1 MGSPSIAAHYFMKA
15 LLSFASALADPLRL
29 RILALV
35 QAHRCSL
42 ADLAAVLKESAES
55 LASQVKHLVE
65 AGLLKADAKHSDI
78 RVKKKAAKVINE
90 LFERFRVSAKSDAS
104 LRADA
109 RHAKQHREAARAAA
123 KAARKADRASKG
135 KVKEKAKDK
144 VAKTSDKPKPASV
157 RKK

>member
-1 MGSPSIAAHYFMKA
+1 MKA

-42 ADLAAVLKESAES
+42 GDLSSVLKESAES
-55 LASQVKHLVE
+55 LSTQVKHLIE
-65 AGLLKADAKHSDI
+65 AGLLKADAKHTDI

-90 LFERFRVSAKSDAS
+90 SFERFRVSAKSDAS

-123 KAARKADRASKG
+123 KAFRKASRAS
-135 KVKEKAKDK
+135 KEKAKDK
-144 VAKTSDKPKPASV
+144 PKDKVAKVSKKPKPVAV
-157 RKK
+157 KKK